1 MPPARRVCWAV
12 LAVAA
17 ALSGCAP
24 RHASSGGGATLAAVR
39 RHGYITCGSSQGTV
53 GFGAPDKSG
62 YWRGLD
68 VDTCRAVAA
77 AVLGDKNKARFL
89 PLTGEQRLV
98 ALQTG
103 QVDLLPRTFTW
114 TLTRD
119 ASGVNFTFPNYYDY
133 VGLLV
138 PKRLGAKSV
147 RDLRDASVCLQSGES
162 TATTLE
168 RVSEAD
174 QLHIRPVIFDS
185 TQATRAAFFAG
196 RCDALITD
204 ASALASVRATLAGN
218 PDDYVI
224 FPADDEVEALTPAV
238 RQGDD
243 QWFDIVKWSFEA
255 MVTAESLGITQANV
269 DQMRNSPDPRVRRFL
284 GVDPGN
290 GKALGLDEAWAYRI
304 IKQVGNYGEV
314 FDRDVGKDSP
324 LKIDRG
330 LNRLQRDGGLMVPLP
345 FE

>member
-1 MPPARRVCWAV
+1 MTRPRRLRW
-12 LAVAA
+12 A
-17 ALSGCAP
+17 ALTATAALAACSP
-24 RHASSGGGATLAAVR
+24 HHASTGGGATLAAVR
-39 RHGYITCGSSQGTV
+39 RQGYITCGASQGTV
-53 GFGAPDKSG
+53 GFGAPDKNG

-89 PLTGEQRLV
+89 PLSGEQRLV

-103 QVDLLPRTFTW
+103 QVDILPRTFTW

-119 ASGVNFTFPNYYDY
+119 ASGINFTIPNYYDY
-133 VGLLV
+133 VGFLA
-138 PKRLGAKSV
+138 PKSLGATSPKG
-147 RDLRDASVCLQSGES
+147 LKDASVCLQSGES
-162 TATTLE
+162 TAAVLE
-168 RVSEAD
+168 RISETD
-174 QLHIRPVIFDS
+174 HLHIRPVIFDNV
-185 TQATRAAFFAG
+185 QATRAAFFAG
-196 RCDALITD
+196 RCDALVTD
-204 ASALASVRATLAGN
+204 ASALASVRATLAKN
-218 PDDYVI
+218 PSDYVI
-224 FPADDEVEALTPAV
+224 FPATDEVEALTPAV

-255 MVTAESLGITQANV
+255 MLTAEELGITQANV
-269 DQMRNSPDPRVRRFL
+269 DEMRNSKDPRVRRFL

-290 GKALGLDEAWAYRI
+290 GKALGLDESWAYRI